1 MEIKEYNKLSEQI
14 IGCCIAVH
22 KELGPGLLERVYKEC
37 LAIELENSGLNFKR
51 QVHLPVIYK
60 GEPTNQNFRLDFL
73 IEDEIILEL
82 KAIEVVLP
90 IHEVILVTYLKIAD
104 KKLGILVNFHEEILT
119 KGIKRKVNNLR

>member
-22 KELGPGLLERVYKEC
+22 KELGPGLLERVYEEC

>member
-22 KELGPGLLERVYKEC
+22 KELGPGLLERVYEEC

-51 QVHLPVIYK
+51 QVKLPVIYK

-82 KAIEVVLP
+82 KAIEVILP

-104 KKLGILVNFHEEILT
+104 KKLGLLVNFHEEILT

>member
-1 MEIKEYNKLSEQI
+1 LEIKEYNKLSEQI

-22 KELGPGLLERVYKEC
+22 KELGPGLLERVYEEC